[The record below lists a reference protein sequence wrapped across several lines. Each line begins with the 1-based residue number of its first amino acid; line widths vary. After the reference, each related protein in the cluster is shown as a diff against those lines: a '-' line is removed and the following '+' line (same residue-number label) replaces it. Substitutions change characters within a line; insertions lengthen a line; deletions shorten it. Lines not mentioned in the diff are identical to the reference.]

1 MNNYQLRAFIRQL
14 IVEAKEAK
22 AKKTGKPEL
31 KTKKKISVSDHI
43 RMIDEAGDEAGK
55 QAKTT
60 EIEKM
65 VQAIEHIKSTISGL
79 EHFDKVVGASTVKSL
94 TADLENS
101 LKELTK
107 KKEELTK
114 QAKTAKDSTEPTEKL
129 DEKLKPSMG
138 AGAYVKDFKK
148 SKAPQFQDKSKAKK
162 QNMAV
167 AAYLSAKDKK

>member
-1 MNNYQLRAFIRQL
+1 MNNNQLRAFVRQL

-22 AKKTGKPEL
+22 AKKTKKPEL
-31 KTKKKISVSDHI
+31 KTKKKVTVSDHI
-43 RMIDEAGDEAGK
+43 KMIEEAGEEAGK

-60 EIEKM
+60 EIEKIM
-65 VQAIEHIKSTISGL
+65 DAIKHIKSTIDGL

-94 TADLENS
+94 TNDLENS
-101 LKELTK
+101 LKELNK

-114 QAKTAKDSTEPTEKL
+114 QAKSKEAPAEKEQV

-138 AGAYVKDFKK
+138 AGAYVKDFEK
-148 SKAPQFQDKSKAKK
+148 SKAPQFQGKSKAKK

>member
-1 MNNYQLRAFIRQL
+1 MNNSQIRAFVRQL

-22 AKKTGKPEL
+22 VKKTGKPEL

-43 RMIDEAGDEAGK
+43 KMIEEAGEEAGK

-65 VQAIEHIKSTISGL
+65 VQAIEHIKSTISEL

-94 TADLENS
+94 TTDLEKS
-101 LKELTK
+101 LAELNK
-107 KKEELTK
+107 KKEELVK
-114 QAKTAKDSTEPTEKL
+114 QSKSKETPAEKEQV

-138 AGAYVKDFKK
+138 AGAYVKDFEK
-148 SKAPQFQDKSKAKK
+148 SKAPQFQGKSKAKK
-162 QNMAV
+162 QDMAV